1 MGTRRLTS
9 SSRLRLS
16 ALYAL
21 SYGALGAI
29 TPYLALE
36 LRQAGAPGW
45 ALVLALS
52 ASPLARLLAGPLW
65 AALADRLRVE
75 GRIMALGAALATG
88 GAALLAV
95 GPALA
100 VPGAVIMALGRAP
113 FDTTLDGLTVA
124 ELGGDPAAYGRVRLW
139 GSLGFL
145 GGALV
150 GGGLEGLDAYGPIR
164 LGALLTGLTLV
175 LALVGARGARY
186 APVPVL
192 PALRALW
199 GDRRVPWFV
208 LGAALHFLSHAGA
221 TTFLAVHLRAHG
233 APTWVTGL
241 AIAVGVGVET
251 CVMASSKAIFTRFST
266 GGVLLFATLLAL
278 PRWLLNAALTGP
290 VEVVLLQSLHGITF
304 GAFWV
309 AAVSWIAS
317 RARPEIRTSAQ
328 ALLGAAVAGVG
339 ALGGNAIGARLLEI
353 TSSDRLFLWMALA
366 SLLASLAMAR
376 AVRPDP
382 QGRDR

>member
-1 MGTRRLTS
+1 M
-9 SSRLRLS
+9 
-16 ALYAL
+16 
-21 SYGALGAI
+21 GAI

-36 LRQAGAPGW
+36 LKQAGAPGW

-65 AALADRLRVE
+65 AVLADRLRIE
-75 GRIMALGAALATG
+75 ERILALGAALAAG

-95 GPALA
+95 GPSLA
-100 VPGAVIMALGRAP
+100 VPGALVMALGRAP
-113 FDTTLDGLTVA
+113 FDTTLDGLAVS

-150 GGGLEGLDAYGPIR
+150 GGGLEGLDPFGPMR
-164 LGALLTGLTLV
+164 LGALLSALMLV
-175 LALVGARGARY
+175 FALVGARSARFE
-186 APVPVL
+186 PVPVL

-199 GDRRVPWFV
+199 GDGRVPWF
-208 LGAALHFLSHAGA
+208 LLAAALHFLSHAGA
-221 TTFLAVHLRAHG
+221 TTFLAVHLQAHG
-233 APTWVTGL
+233 APTWVTGV

-251 CVMASSKAIFTRFST
+251 AVMASSKAIFARFTS
-266 GGVLLFATLLAL
+266 GRVLLFATLLGL
-278 PRWLLNAALTGP
+278 PRWLLNATLTWP
-290 VEVVLLQSLHGITF
+290 VAVVLLQALHGITF

-309 AAVSWIAS
+309 AAVTWIAS

-339 ALGGNAIGARLLEI
+339 SLGGNAIGARLLEI
-353 TSSDRLFLWMALA
+353 TSTDQLFLWMALA

-376 AVRPDP
+376 AVYPP
-382 QGRDR
+382 AGPGRDREG